1 MDADSRPLWRRLLY
15 PQTWAVRAVRLVAIL
30 LFAPV
35 LVLLGCQHRL
45 IYHPP
50 RYPES
55 VQVPTGVVTFHF
67 QTGEGQQAAYWMPP
81 RTGAE
86 PQRIWMVCSGN
97 ATAALQWPD
106 WLATVPDASAGFLLI
121 DYPGYGANEG
131 SPDPARI
138 LAVTEAAVRALAE
151 HLRLTPE
158 AVEARLGL
166 FGHSLGCASALQH
179 AARHPVRRIVLV
191 APFTTMLAM
200 ARRMVGWP
208 LCHVLLH
215 RFDNE
220 ARLAELAA
228 TTKPPPI
235 VIFHGD
241 RDQVIPVEMGR
252 ALAQAHPGF
261 VTCHEIAGADHDGIL
276 EVARTAIQRALAE
289 R

>member
-1 MDADSRPLWRRLLY
+1 ML
-15 PQTWAVRAVRLVAIL
+15 AIL
-30 LFAPV
+30 LLAPV
-35 LVLLGCQHRL
+35 LLLLGCQHRL

-50 RYPES
+50 RYAEP
-55 VQVPTGVVTFHF
+55 VQIPAGVVTLRF
-67 QTGEGQQAAYWMPP
+67 QTGEGRQAAYWMPP
-81 RTGAE
+81 QSGAE

-97 ATAALQWPD
+97 ATAALQWPE

-131 SPDPARI
+131 DPDPARI
-138 LAVTEAAVRALAE
+138 LAVTEAAMRALAA

-158 AVEARLGL
+158 AVEARLAL
-166 FGHSLGCASALQH
+166 FGHSLGCATALQH
-179 AARHPVRRIVLV
+179 AARHPVQRIVLV

-200 ARRMVGWP
+200 ARRVVGWP

-220 ARLAELAA
+220 ARLMELAT

-241 RDQVIPVEMGR
+241 QDQVIPVAMGR
-252 ALAQAHPGF
+252 SLAQAHPGF
-261 VTCHEIAGADHDGIL
+261 VTFHAVAGADHDGVIDL
-276 EVARTAIQRALAE
+276 AKEAIQRALAQ